1 MVKKAV
7 VIVGLGFGDEGKG
20 IVTDF
25 LSDKYPDSIIV
36 RFNGG
41 QQAGHCVVNSTTG
54 KKHVFSNLG
63 SGTFRGL
70 PTYWSAY
77 CTFTPSYFVEE
88 VSDLNIDFKFFIHPN
103 SPVTTHYDILYNRT
117 SELSLGKKR
126 KGSCGV
132 GFGATI
138 DRNKIISLTVSDLF
152 HDEKLLKAK
161 LEDIRHYYRKLVN
174 IETFFDFCHFDH
186 DGEDLFFMQNINYLR
201 KFKEE
206 GYFTVVESEK
216 AIFEG
221 WNSFIFEGSQGIL
234 IDQNF
239 GTKPYITKS
248 NTTSQNAIEMIKQ
261 AGIPI
266 ETEIFYVTRSYQ
278 TRHGNGPFKEHN
290 ATFHLIN
297 NSTETNLENEYQ
309 GIVRANFLDID
320 DLRYAIKCDNKY
332 SHNIHRNLVITCL
345 DHMKSEEIQVYCK
358 GELFTTHYRDISK
371 LLKVNFKEVFYSKS
385 NVSENIF
392 Q

>member
-1 MVKKAV
+1 MVKKAS
-7 VIVGLGFGDEGKG
+7 IIIGLGFGDEGKG

-25 LSDKYPDSIIV
+25 LSYKYPDSIIV

-41 QQAGHCVVNSTTG
+41 HQAGHCVVNSTTG
-54 KKHVFSNLG
+54 KSHIFSNLG

-77 CTFTPSYFVEE
+77 CTFAPTYFVEE
-88 VSDLNIDFKFFIHPN
+88 ISDLDIDLKFFIHRN

-117 SELSLGKKR
+117 SELSLGSKR

-138 DRNKIISLTVSDLF
+138 DRNQIISLTVSDLF
-152 HDEKLLKAK
+152 NGEKLLIGK
-161 LEDIRHYYRKLVN
+161 LEKIRNYYRKLVN
-174 IETFFDFCHFDH
+174 IETSFDFSHFDH
-186 DGEDLFFMQNINYLR
+186 ESEDLFFMQKIDYL
-201 KFKEE
+201 KKIKKE
-206 GYFTVVESEK
+206 GYFTVVNSEK
-216 AIFEG
+216 EIFKN

-261 AGIPI
+261 SGMSID
-266 ETEIFYVTRSYQ
+266 TEIFYVTRSYQ
-278 TRHGNGPFKEHN
+278 TRHGNGPFKEN
-290 ATFHLIN
+290 NPTFHLIN
-297 NSTETNLENEYQ
+297 NSTETNIDNEYQ

-320 DLRYAIKCDNKY
+320 DLKYAIKCDNQY
-332 SHNIHRNLVITCL
+332 SHNINRNLVITCL
-345 DHMKSEEIQVYCK
+345 DHMKSEEIQVYYK
-358 GELFTTHYRDISK
+358 SELFTTNYRNIAK
-371 LLKVNFKEVFYSKS
+371 LLKVNFKGVFFSKS